1 MYPSLYPYWCFQ
13 SFSFK
18 IPSGNFFFHGNPGDN
33 SEFRYEICPYMG
45 IKPRNS
51 KKILKIAGRSQLQN
65 VPPPFLAPIP
75 HQLGYKVV
83 GYIKFS
89 MFLHVFSNV
98 PHQFHTIR
106 GTTKGVHFSQLLG
119 AFSENSGGISF
130 ALPLGN
136 PKLTRVRLSGNF

>member
-1 MYPSLYPYWCFQ
+1 MYPSLYPNWCFQ

-51 KKILKIAGRSQLQN
+51 RKIIKISGRSQLQN

-83 GYIKFS
+83 GYIKCS
-89 MFLHVFSNV
+89 MFYMYFQMYPTNSTPFGVQQKGYISANFQALFQRN
-98 PHQFHTIR
+98 HTD
-106 GTTKGVHFSQLLG
+106 
-119 AFSENSGGISF
+119 GIKSKTGIIF
-130 ALPLGN
+130 
-136 PKLTRVRLSGNF
+136 